1 MNTTDTANVTG
12 TDVLAAKE
20 QDSENAINR
29 VLVLEMVR
37 VTEAAAVAAAQ
48 LIGRGDEKAAD
59 AAAVEA
65 MRRAFDTLYMDGTVV
80 IGEGE
85 RDEAPML
92 YIGEKV
98 GGALDKGP
106 KIDIALDPLEGTT
119 ITAKAGPN
127 ALAVLAASEKGG
139 LLNAPDVYMDKL
151 AVGPGLP
158 ADIIDLAKSPTE
170 NVEAVAAAKG
180 VKPSEINVCVLDR
193 PRHADL
199 IAELRAIG
207 CGVHLIGDGDVAG
220 VIAVTDQDTTI
231 DIYMGQGGAPE
242 GVLAAAALRCVGGQF
257 NGRLVFRNDDEK
269 ARARKWG
276 ITDLNK
282 IYKLDEL
289 AKSDCIFAATGV
301 TDGSLL
307 DGVKKRKKSTGATIM
322 TTDSVVMRASS
333 GTVRWIRG
341 EHRIAPHRG

>member
-1 MNTTDTANVTG
+1 MTQNAA
-12 TDVLAAKE
+12 AAKTTLSNPTAPT
-20 QDSENAINR
+20 QPSAMLDR

-37 VTEAAAVAAAQ
+37 VTEAAAISASR

-65 MRRAFDTLYMDGTVV
+65 MRAALNELAMDGTVV

-92 YIGEKV
+92 FIGEKV
-98 GGALDKGP
+98 GSAQGTGP

-127 ALAVLAASEKGG
+127 ALAVLAIAEEGC
-139 LLNAPDVYMDKL
+139 LLNAPDVYMEKL
-151 AVGPGLP
+151 AVGPGYP
-158 ADIIDLAKSPTE
+158 PGVIDLDRPVSE
-170 NVEAVAAAKG
+170 NVAAVASAKG
-180 VKPSEINVCVLDR
+180 VKPSELIVCVLDR
-193 PRHADL
+193 PRHAAL

-207 CGVHLIGDGDVAG
+207 CGIQLIPDGDVAG
-220 VIAVTDQDTTI
+220 VIATTNEDTGI
-231 DIYMGQGGAPE
+231 DMYMGSGGAPE

-257 NGRLVFRNDDEK
+257 KGRLLFRNEDEK
-269 ARARKWG
+269 ARARRWG

-282 IYKLDEL
+282 QYDLSEL
-289 AKSDCIFAATGV
+289 ARGDCIFAATGV

-307 DGVKKRKKSTGATIM
+307 AGVKRRKGGTM
-322 TTDSVVMRASS
+322 TTESVVMRASS
-333 GTVRWIRG
+333 GTVRWVKG
-341 EHRIAPHRG
+341 EHRTRR